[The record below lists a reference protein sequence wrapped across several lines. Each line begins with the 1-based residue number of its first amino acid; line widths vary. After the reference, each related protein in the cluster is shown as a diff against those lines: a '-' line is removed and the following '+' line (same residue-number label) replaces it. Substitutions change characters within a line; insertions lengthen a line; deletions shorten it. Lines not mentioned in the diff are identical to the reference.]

1 MFTFK
6 STTNLS
12 PLTVTDLPLAS
23 LQHFLNTGMHWCEL
37 GARLGT
43 EQVVHT
49 RSKAK
54 VMSLLLWCGRRLGWH
69 NRARQKLQKTVW
81 NYSWLFRLHQKYK
94 DANLLLCLE
103 GANQDLAH
111 RQVSGWLIL
120 MYVKNGKIA
129 PLVCAQCSFMIYWT
143 VLFFCLNYSL
153 KKRVEMGHSY
163 P

>member
-69 NRARQKLQKTVW
+69 NRARNCRKRCETIPD
-81 NYSWLFRLHQKYK
+81 YSGSIRNI

-103 GANQDLAH
+103 GASQDLAH
-111 RQVSGWLIL
+111 RQVSGWLVL

-143 VLFFCLNYSL
+143 VLFFLPQL
-153 KKRVEMGHSY
+153 LT
-163 P
+163 